1 MYILRK
7 ICIIAGPT
15 ASGKSALAVEVAKQ
29 INAEIISAD
38 SMQIYEK
45 MTIGTAKITEG
56 EMDGIKHHLVDFV
69 DPKERFTVSDFQRL
83 ALKKIEEI
91 TATGKN
97 VIVVGGTGLY
107 LHSLIYDMD
116 FSNSD
121 VDTTIRDALS
131 KEAEAEGPEKMYEK
145 LLKVDPISAANIH
158 PNNVKRVLRA
168 LEVYYVTGKPFSV
181 GYNFRKENNKFQV
194 DYYALT
200 MPRDILYQRIN
211 YRVDKMIEEGL
222 IEEVHHLLAEGY
234 DSSLPSMQGLGYKE
248 IVAYLK
254 GEQSL
259 EEAIY
264 ILKRDT
270 RHFAKRQLTWFKRE
284 ENIEWLDMCQLGTEK
299 AAQYIAEKFR
309 GEEVE

>member
-145 LLKVDPISAANIH
+145 LLEVDPISAANIH

-284 ENIEWLDMCQLGTEK
+284 ENIEWLDMCRLGTEK

>member
-1 MYILRK
+1 MRK

-145 LLKVDPISAANIH
+145 LLEVDPISAANIH

-284 ENIEWLDMCQLGTEK
+284 ENIEWLDMCRLGTEK

>member
-1 MYILRK
+1 MRK

-56 EMDGIKHHLVDFV
+56 EMDGIRHHLVDFV

-145 LLKVDPISAANIH
+145 LLEVDPISAANIH

-284 ENIEWLDMCQLGTEK
+284 ENIEWLDMCRLGTEK

>member
-1 MYILRK
+1 MRK

-145 LLKVDPISAANIH
+145 LLEVDPISAANIH

-181 GYNFRKENNKFQV
+181 GYNFRKENNKFHV

-284 ENIEWLDMCQLGTEK
+284 ENIEWLDMCRLGTEK

>member
-1 MYILRK
+1 MRK

-91 TATGKN
+91 TTTGKN

-145 LLKVDPISAANIH
+145 LLEVDPISAANIH

-284 ENIEWLDMCQLGTEK
+284 ENIEWLDMCRLGTEK